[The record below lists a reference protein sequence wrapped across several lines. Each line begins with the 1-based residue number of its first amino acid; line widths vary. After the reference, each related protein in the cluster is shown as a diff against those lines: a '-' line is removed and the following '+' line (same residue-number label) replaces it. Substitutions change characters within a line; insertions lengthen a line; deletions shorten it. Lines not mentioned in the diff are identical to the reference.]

1 MEPLRAGRECELIL
15 KFVNPTQHQTV
26 IKFLPLA
33 LEEQET
39 EESEVEEAPVE
50 ILDEQ
55 PASITDVR
63 YLFYYCF

>member
-26 IKFLPLA
+26 IKFLPLT

-39 EESEVEEAPVE
+39 EETEVEETPVD

-55 PASITDVR
+55 PASITDVI
-63 YLFYYCF
+63 YLFYYRF